1 MAILGHKRRQRAH
14 DANQLSFENLW
25 AAPEA
30 APPAAQ
36 TPPPELPPD
45 EDAALAPLA
54 PPVLVVP
61 PPAAER
67 ARPGTPAQA
76 RANLDAI
83 ETLHRLE
90 AEQRLATPDERALL
104 SRWRGWGSLPQMF
117 DDNDQRF
124 IPERRR
130 MEALLTA
137 GQVTAARRTTLNA
150 HYTRPDIVEAM
161 WSALQELGVT
171 EGEVFEPGCG
181 SGAFFDAAPPGISMV
196 GVELDPITAGIAS
209 ALHPNHKVIRADL
222 AAADL
227 GEARFVAAIGNVPFA
242 DFAPYD
248 RAGNPERMSLHNY
261 VIAKSIHLVRPG
273 GVVALLT
280 SRYTLDS
287 RSTTARQRFAREA
300 DLICALRF
308 PEGTHRHHAGT
319 DVVTDLVVFR
329 RRDAATPPGGEQF
342 IDTDLTTIDGTEQ
355 RISSYFAAHPDHVLG
370 HFATTRGM
378 YNDHELSVVGDIEH
392 IADQVRETL
401 TRAIAPRDTTAT
413 ATPAHVAEPPAQSAA
428 SQPVSPAETKAA
440 PQGGHLAPEPVAVP
454 APPVS
459 LTEPPAQSAAPQPVS
474 PAAAAET
481 KTAPQVVAPT
491 PLPAAVQAPPPP
503 VVVKAPEVIIDR
515 ARRPPG
521 SIFFESG
528 QFWIIDR
535 YQAVPY
541 TGCPKSQVAELRAL
555 IEMRDTYLTML
566 DAERAGNET
575 WVGLQ
580 QVLNERYDAYVE
592 RYGPLNRVKLT
603 EISAAEDDDE
613 GNNEMPHYRRT
624 YPRRGGWR
632 KDPHAPTLAGIEH
645 YDETTGKASKAA
657 VLRQRVLGPTVPP
670 TSAETPAEAL
680 AYSLTRSATVDLDY
694 IASLLGC
701 TASDAREALGTLVFD
716 DPETGKL
723 ETQALY
729 CAGNVRERLA
739 VAREAAEQ
747 DPRFLPNVAA
757 LEAVM
762 PQQLTAEEIRVK
774 LGAPWIDDTHVTDFA
789 HEVLGQTWMTVHRLG
804 PAKWDLT
811 GSVQTYGSLATVTW
825 GTQRVNSGELLMDCL
840 EGKLHTVR
848 DNLGTSGAPRY
859 VVNPGETIAARERQE
874 KIEEAFASWIFS
886 DEKRAAPLVE
896 KYNELFCST
905 VVPHFD
911 GSHLRPPGLSEAF
924 NPHPHQLDAVWRV
937 ITSPTTLLAH
947 AVGAGKTAEMV
958 IAAMEMK
965 RLGLVKKPAIV
976 VPNHMLDQFSREFAQ
991 TYPGARILLAGKDD
1005 MSKQRRK
1012 EFVGRAA
1019 AGDWDA
1025 VIFTYSTFQALNV
1038 STETET
1044 GYIDDTV
1051 QAAISAMIESA
1062 RAVEAS
1068 APYQARNTTKLIKRL
1083 EKKRAGIE
1091 EKQKAR
1097 LATDARD
1104 DGLWFEAVGIDFLF
1118 LDEAHYFKN
1127 LSIESAERS
1136 MSKQGSKRATDLDC
1150 KLYWLRRQ
1158 REQVACF
1165 ATATPVA
1172 NSLAEMWVMQH
1183 YLGYK
1188 DLDRT
1193 GLANFDDWAATFG
1206 ESVTTLEM
1214 GPDGTFRMAT
1224 RFARFANVPELLRMF
1239 HAFADVANQ
1248 DKLGLTRP
1256 PIKGGRPEIVV
1267 TEPTDEARTYLSSLV
1282 DRAAAI
1288 RNRAVRP
1295 EEDNMLKV
1303 TTDGRKLALDD
1314 RLVGLN
1320 EPVTGGKIAACA
1332 ERTAAVYHENKDN
1345 VYPYPGLGDEDHER
1359 KGALQLVFCDL
1370 STPKKDDWNA
1380 YDQLRSEL
1388 VQRGVPSQLIRY
1400 IHEAPDDKAKAHL
1413 FEACRTGE
1421 VAVLVGSTDKM
1432 GIGTN
1437 VQLRAVALHHLDC
1450 PWRPVDIEQRE
1461 GRVLRQGNANAEVD
1475 IVRYVTEG
1483 TFDAYLWQTVE
1494 RKATF
1499 IAQVLHGE
1507 STERSIEDLSVDSLS
1522 YAEVKAI
1529 ASGRP
1534 EVMEKAK
1541 VDMEVARL
1549 SRLATAYADSHR
1561 RLRTQVANQSDA
1573 LDRSRTK
1580 AAYLASLI
1588 EVRDA
1593 TPDTALIVDGRTYE
1607 HPTDTANA
1615 LHDQLTKVTTGP
1627 SERARKVATYAGI
1640 GIYATKIETLK
1651 EDRPSQIALSVEG
1664 NTVSTEPFTPIT
1676 TEAGRLGVIRRI
1688 SNLVAGLDT
1697 RLTEIQDRIGSYEAN
1712 IADAAV
1718 ELDQPFT
1725 HAAELAHL
1733 RSRQAAL
1740 LQVLSNEATGEEDL
1754 DDIASSDASSG
1765 DDSSS
1770 DDTSHDDWDDKT
1782 DDGDEAMRPH
1792 IAPAPPAAQRQT
1804 TEAAWAY

>member
-1 MAILGHKRRQRAH
+1 MAILGHKRRQRPAH

-25 AAPEA
+25 AATDT
-30 APPAAQ
+30 APQAPA
-36 TPPPELPPD
+36 PPPEPPPD
-45 EDAALAPLA
+45 ENVAHLPPA
-54 PPVLVVP
+54 PPVLAGP
-61 PPAAER
+61 PPSAER

-83 ETLHRLE
+83 ETLHRLD
-90 AEQRLATPDERALL
+90 AEQRTATPDERALL

-124 IPERRR
+124 LPERRR
-130 MEALLTA
+130 MEALLTS
-137 GQVTAARRTTLNA
+137 GQITAARRTTLNA

-161 WSALQELGVT
+161 WSALQALGVT

-196 GVELDPITAGIAS
+196 GVEIDPITAGIAG
-209 ALHPNHKVIRADL
+209 ALHPDHKVIRADL
-222 AAADL
+222 AAVDL
-227 GEARFVAAIGNVPFA
+227 GEARFAAAIGNVPFA

-248 RAGNPERMSLHNY
+248 RVGNPERMSLHNY

-280 SRYTLDS
+280 SRYTLDA

-342 IDTDLTTIDGTEQ
+342 IDTDLTTVDGTEQ

-370 HFATTRGM
+370 RMATTRGM
-378 YNDHELSVVGDIEH
+378 YNDHEFSVVGDLEH
-392 IADQVRETL
+392 LADQVRETL
-401 TRAIAPRDTTAT
+401 TRAVAPRDAT
-413 ATPAHVAEPPAQSAA
+413 AIATPVRVAEPPTQSAVSQPVAPVAPVETKAAPQVGQPAPRPAAVPPSPIPVAEPPAQSAV
-428 SQPVSPAETKAA
+428 SQPVPTAAPVAPATPAEAKAS
-440 PQGGHLAPEPVAVP
+440 PQAGQP
-454 APPVS
+454 APR
-459 LTEPPAQSAAPQPVS
+459 
-474 PAAAAET
+474 PAAA
-481 KTAPQVVAPT
+481 PT
-491 PLPAAVQAPPPP
+491 PPPSVVVKPP
-503 VVVKAPEVIIDR
+503 VVVIDR

-521 SIFFESG
+521 SIFFEND

-535 YQAVPY
+535 YEVVPY
-541 TGCPKSQVAELRAL
+541 TGCPKNQVAELRAL
-555 IEMRDTYLTML
+555 TEMRDTYLTML
-566 DAERAGNET
+566 DAERTGDET
-575 WVGLQ
+575 WVALQ
-580 QVLNERYDAYVE
+580 QLLNERYDAYVE

-613 GNNEMPHYRRT
+613 GNDEMPHYRRT

-632 KDPHAPTLAGIEH
+632 RDPHAPTLAGIEH
-645 YDETTGKASKAA
+645 YDESTGKASKAA
-657 VLRQRVLGPTVPP
+657 VLHQRVLGPTVPP

-680 AYSLTRSATVDLDY
+680 AYSLSRTATVDLDY

-701 TASDAREALGTLVFD
+701 TTSDAREALGTLVFD

-739 VAREAAEQ
+739 IAREAAEQ

-774 LGAPWIDDTHVTDFA
+774 LGAPWIDDTHVTTFA
-789 HEVLGQTWMTVHRLG
+789 HEVLGQTWMDVHRIG
-804 PAKWDLT
+804 PAKWDFT
-811 GSVQTYGSLATVTW
+811 GSVQKYGSLATVTW

-840 EGKLHTVR
+840 AGKLHTVR
-848 DNLGTSGAPRY
+848 DNVGTSRAQHY

-886 DEKRAAPLVE
+886 DEKRAAELVE
-896 KYNELFCST
+896 KYNNLFCST

-965 RLGLVKKPAIV
+965 RLGLVKKPAMV

-991 TYPGARILLAGKDD
+991 TYPGARILLASKDD
-1005 MSKQRRK
+1005 MTKDRRK

-1038 STETET
+1038 SMETET
-1044 GYIDDTV
+1044 NYIDDTV
-1051 QAAISAMIESA
+1051 QAAINAMIETA
-1062 RAVEAS
+1062 QAVAGD
-1068 APYQARNTTKLIKRL
+1068 APYQAQRATKTIKQL

-1097 LATDARD
+1097 LAADTRD
-1104 DGLWFEAVGIDFLF
+1104 DGLWFEALGIDYLF

-1188 DLDRT
+1188 DLERT
-1193 GLANFDDWAATFG
+1193 SLANFDDWAATFG

-1248 DKLGLTRP
+1248 DKLGLARP
-1256 PIKGGRPEIVV
+1256 PVKGGRPEIVV
-1267 TEPTDEARTYLSSLV
+1267 TEPTDEAQTYLSSLV
-1282 DRAAAI
+1282 DRAENI
-1288 RNRAVRP
+1288 RNRRVAP
-1295 EEDNMLKV
+1295 EVDNMLKV

-1314 RLVGLN
+1314 RLVGLDA
-1320 EPVTGGKIAACA
+1320 PVTGGKIAACA
-1332 ERTAAVYHENKDN
+1332 ERTSEIYHENKDN
-1345 VYPYPGLGDEDHER
+1345 V
-1359 KGALQLVFCDL
+1359 
-1370 STPKKDDWNA
+1370 
-1380 YDQLRSEL
+1380 
-1388 VQRGVPSQLIRY
+1388 
-1400 IHEAPDDKAKAHL
+1400 
-1413 FEACRTGE
+1413 
-1421 VAVLVGSTDKM
+1421 
-1432 GIGTN
+1432 
-1437 VQLRAVALHHLDC
+1437 
-1450 PWRPVDIEQRE
+1450 
-1461 GRVLRQGNANAEVD
+1461 
-1475 IVRYVTEG
+1475 
-1483 TFDAYLWQTVE
+1483 
-1494 RKATF
+1494 
-1499 IAQVLHGE
+1499 
-1507 STERSIEDLSVDSLS
+1507 
-1522 YAEVKAI
+1522 
-1529 ASGRP
+1529 
-1534 EVMEKAK
+1534 
-1541 VDMEVARL
+1541 
-1549 SRLATAYADSHR
+1549 
-1561 RLRTQVANQSDA
+1561 
-1573 LDRSRTK
+1573 
-1580 AAYLASLI
+1580 
-1588 EVRDA
+1588 
-1593 TPDTALIVDGRTYE
+1593 
-1607 HPTDTANA
+1607 
-1615 LHDQLTKVTTGP
+1615 
-1627 SERARKVATYAGI
+1627 
-1640 GIYATKIETLK
+1640 
-1651 EDRPSQIALSVEG
+1651 
-1664 NTVSTEPFTPIT
+1664 
-1676 TEAGRLGVIRRI
+1676 
-1688 SNLVAGLDT
+1688 
-1697 RLTEIQDRIGSYEAN
+1697 
-1712 IADAAV
+1712 
-1718 ELDQPFT
+1718 
-1725 HAAELAHL
+1725 
-1733 RSRQAAL
+1733 
-1740 LQVLSNEATGEEDL
+1740 
-1754 DDIASSDASSG
+1754 
-1765 DDSSS
+1765 
-1770 DDTSHDDWDDKT
+1770 
-1782 DDGDEAMRPH
+1782 
-1792 IAPAPPAAQRQT
+1792 
-1804 TEAAWAY
+1804 